1 MNFEDK
7 FESMN
12 SIETS
17 FSKLK
22 IKFIENPVISKI
34 QDEDKLKE
42 FESIEPIKDRLR
54 KRTNKESKAV
64 IPLNRIENDLKNG
77 KIVFH

>member
-1 MNFEDK
+1 MIFEDK

-54 KRTNKESKAV
+54 KRTSKESKAV
-64 IPLNRIENDLKNG
+64 IPLNRIENDLKN
-77 KIVFH
+77 

>member
-1 MNFEDK
+1 MIFEDK

-54 KRTNKESKAV
+54 KRTSK
-64 IPLNRIENDLKNG
+64 
-77 KIVFH
+77 

>member
-1 MNFEDK
+1 MNLEDK

-54 KRTNKESKAV
+54 KRTSKESKAV
-64 IPLNRIENDLKNG
+64 IPLNRIENDLKN
-77 KIVFH
+77 